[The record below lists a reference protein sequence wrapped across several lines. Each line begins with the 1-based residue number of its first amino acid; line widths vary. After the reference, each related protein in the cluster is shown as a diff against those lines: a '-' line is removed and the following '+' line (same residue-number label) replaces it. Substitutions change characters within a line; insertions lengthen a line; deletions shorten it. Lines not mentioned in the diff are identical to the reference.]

1 MAKLDIK
8 KIESK
13 QSYFTGRN
21 LSEKNINL
29 IVDEIASSIDHNL
42 IKQQKNAD
50 EKWSLLKNKLITI
63 TVQLQNRAYE
73 KHND

>member
-21 LSEKNINL
+21 LSEKNKNL